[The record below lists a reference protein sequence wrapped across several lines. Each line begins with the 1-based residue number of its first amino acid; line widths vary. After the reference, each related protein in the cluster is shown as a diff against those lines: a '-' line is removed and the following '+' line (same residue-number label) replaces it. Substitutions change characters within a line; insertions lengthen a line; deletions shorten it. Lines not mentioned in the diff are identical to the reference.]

1 MSRKVDQSR
10 ENRLKWFGYVMGKR
24 DTKAV
29 IEVMKMN
36 VDGKIGRGKPK
47 KNKQDMNQNVKNASS
62 VCVRDVED
70 PDK

>member
-1 MSRKVDQSR
+1 
-10 ENRLKWFGYVMGKR
+10 MGKR

-47 KNKQDMNQNVKNASS
+47 KNK
-62 VCVRDVED
+62 
-70 PDK
+70 